1 MATDTVL
8 QVAGTQVICFP
19 RARRDRSSGHV
30 GRLEAMSASRP
41 RVLRRDTE
49 AMILSY
55 YQSDLAGQPYM
66 GDQDSDQQ
74 LSTTGF
80 EASTR
85 QAGASDHS
93 SPFPGGTKA
102 TSLGSAAVHRRK
114 HSNNVESGADNRRVA
129 IVPLEVDAPP
139 DETGRYFPSAPTPAQ
154 ATLPSP
160 LAGRRELVVDAQ
172 LAASGSALIAPPDS
186 NLFSLHDFS
195 SPLTPSFPFT
205 PSSLSPSTSKSPQP
219 LSSEKQE
226 KSRHAPSIQHSRT
239 SSRDIGI
246 VGTVTRFELPQD
258 IAALQDTS
266 SDYQPPIFQTPSS
279 CSSSSTAVDSTS
291 LESDPLTQ
299 TSSSD
304 AVHVR
309 PTVMSATVEPIH
321 SHSLA
326 MNGHGVH
333 TQPHSAHPLTA
344 SSRSQLVGTLEQ
356 AQSSSA
362 DASSMSTAPSSYLYY
377 QPGVHSKAGPLPPPP
392 RAMFDIDFNTPPP
405 PRPPRLRSPSPLN
418 SQKPPGAAAPASVT
432 VRLASK
438 ASAASIHQIH
448 ITTTTPS
455 VSAGSSSGNSEYS
468 PE

>member
-8 QVAGTQVICFP
+8 QVAGTHVICFP
-19 RARRDRSSGHV
+19 RARRDRSSGDV
-30 GRLEAMSASRP
+30 GRLEAMTASRP
-41 RVLRRDTE
+41 RALRRDTE

-66 GDQDSDQQ
+66 GEEDSGQEPN
-74 LSTTGF
+74 TTGF

-85 QAGASDHS
+85 QAGASNHS
-93 SPFPGGTKA
+93 SSPLSRFPGETK
-102 TSLGSAAVHRRK
+102 TKSDSFGSAAVHRRK
-114 HSNNVESGADNRRVA
+114 HSNNVETGAENRRVA
-129 IVPLEVDAPP
+129 IVPLEVVDTSHQ
-139 DETGRYFPSAPTPAQ
+139 TGPYSPSAPTPAQ

-195 SPLTPSFPFT
+195 SPLAPST
-205 PSSLSPSTSKSPQP
+205 HSPSTPRFPPP

-226 KSRHAPSIQHSRT
+226 TSRNAPSIQHSRT

-246 VGTVTRFELPQD
+246 VGTVTRLDLPQVL
-258 IAALQDTS
+258 AALQDTP
-266 SDYQPPIFQTPSS
+266 SDYQPPIFQIPSS
-279 CSSSSTAVDSTS
+279 SSSSSTAVDTTS
-291 LESDPLTQ
+291 LESVSLTQ
-299 TSSSD
+299 TASSD

-309 PTVMSATVEPIH
+309 PTVMSATVEPLH

-326 MNGHGVH
+326 MDGHGIH
-333 TQPHSAHPLTA
+333 TQPHSAHSLP
-344 SSRSQLVGTLEQ
+344 TLEQ
-356 AQSSSA
+356 GQSLLA
-362 DASSMSTAPSSYLYY
+362 EASSISTAPSSYLYY

-392 RAMFDIDFNTPPP
+392 RAMFDIDFNAPPP

-418 SQKPPGAAAPASVT
+418 SQRPPGAAAPASVT

-448 ITTTTPS
+448 ITTTPS
-455 VSAGSSSGNSEYS
+455 VSAGSSSGDSEYS